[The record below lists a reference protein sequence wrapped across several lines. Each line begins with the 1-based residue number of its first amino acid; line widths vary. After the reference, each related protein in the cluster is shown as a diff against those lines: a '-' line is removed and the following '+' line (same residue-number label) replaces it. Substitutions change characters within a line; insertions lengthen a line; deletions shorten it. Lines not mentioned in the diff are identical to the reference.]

1 MASSYLHRP
10 CYDVPTIRPF
20 ILVSLCWNYIDTNCA
35 LFAVYCCYPR
45 VPRGLELFKI
55 RYYSSHYSG
64 WNRACFCTC
73 SMVNRW
79 AYSMIILALI
89 SNVRGTAM
97 EARHE
102 RRFTTNR
109 PPLNLTI
116 VHFGSLE
123 PLKPGDTIN
132 PVAIILPNSVA
143 RSDPLVI
150 FLGSLEFYYSSPP
163 QSLRNPRYFL
173 RFLHNDIYIIY
184 PCSSTEFLIYP

>member
-1 MASSYLHRP
+1 
-10 CYDVPTIRPF
+10 
-20 ILVSLCWNYIDTNCA
+20 
-35 LFAVYCCYPR
+35 
-45 VPRGLELFKI
+45 
-55 RYYSSHYSG
+55 
-64 WNRACFCTC
+64 
-73 SMVNRW
+73 
-79 AYSMIILALI
+79 MIILALI
-89 SNVRGTAM
+89 SNVRGTAFTAM

-150 FLGSLEFYYSSPP
+150 FL
-163 QSLRNPRYFL
+163 
-173 RFLHNDIYIIY
+173 
-184 PCSSTEFLIYP
+184 

>member
-1 MASSYLHRP
+1 
-10 CYDVPTIRPF
+10 
-20 ILVSLCWNYIDTNCA
+20 
-35 LFAVYCCYPR
+35 
-45 VPRGLELFKI
+45 
-55 RYYSSHYSG
+55 
-64 WNRACFCTC
+64 
-73 SMVNRW
+73 
-79 AYSMIILALI
+79 MIILALI

-97 EARHE
+97 EVRHE

-150 FLGSLEFYYSSPP
+150 FL
-163 QSLRNPRYFL
+163 
-173 RFLHNDIYIIY
+173 
-184 PCSSTEFLIYP
+184 